1 MCVILKV
8 KKETY
13 ESYFGKKVLKDYVI
27 FIKSE
32 GVGKYIWHRIRIEI

>member
-8 KKETY
+8 KEEIY
-13 ESYFGKKVLKDYVI
+13 ESYFRKKTLKDFVI

-32 GVGKYIWHRIRIEI
+32 GAGKYIWHRIRIEI